1 MFKRDSLSQK
11 ELHHWDVKSFCSCLG
26 VGVGGGTLT
35 KEKIIIIIII
45 IYNKIKDIQIQSA
58 FCLKIQNY
66 MRKH

>member
-1 MFKRDSLSQK
+1 MLNEILFHRKN
-11 ELHHWDVKSFCSCLG
+11 FTT
-26 VGVGGGTLT
+26 GTSEFLQFLWVSGRGDANQR
-35 KEKIIIIIII
+35 KIIIII